1 MIEFR
6 LEMASSVELKLVTIN
21 ISMLRGNKF
30 VNLLV
35 AGSCLGERDL
45 ANNVAVLRDR
55 ESC

>member
-6 LEMASSVELKLVTIN
+6 LEIASSVELKFVTIN
-21 ISMLRGNKF
+21 ISMLGGY
-30 VNLLV
+30 VENLLI

-45 ANNVAVLRDR
+45 AHNVAVLGDS